1 LTETSLII
9 TSVDATAFYDKNEPV
24 GRINYNLPFNVPPG
38 ISHSPR
44 LPVDLV
50 LGGIGYDALRRALG
64 QSLLIDAVA
73 EVGIRIQN
81 YEDVVFY
88 NGTGIGAKV
97 RI

>member
-1 LTETSLII
+1 LTEISIII
-9 TSVDATAFYDKNEPV
+9 TSIDATALYDKNEPI
-24 GRINYNLPFNVPPG
+24 GKINYKLPFDVPPG

-50 LGGIGYDALRRALG
+50 LGGVGYDALRKALG
-64 QSLLIDAVA
+64 QSLMIDAVA
-73 EVGIRIQN
+73 KVGIKIEN
-81 YEDVVFY
+81 YEDIVFY